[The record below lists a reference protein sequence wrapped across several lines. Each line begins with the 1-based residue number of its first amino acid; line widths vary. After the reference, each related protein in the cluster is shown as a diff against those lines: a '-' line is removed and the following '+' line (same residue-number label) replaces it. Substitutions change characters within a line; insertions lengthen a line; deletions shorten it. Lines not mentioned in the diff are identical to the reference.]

1 MQLLNKNTHA
11 ASPSEPFICRSGS
24 CEASDQVGSA
34 LTALTVSCS
43 AFSPNPNLSI
53 WDFWDDVKVLK
64 CAKYFKY
71 IPFKTHL
78 PTIPTLRQTNIAM
91 EHGPLLHWFSMIYS
105 THKKKKK
112 TERHAWGPPF
122 STFVEI
128 QWIVNMHSQVT
139 IKCAHNFLG
148 IQSEGIMLSRWWCF
162 TWIHISLQILHISLK
177 GIWEILTFLWIS
189 IGASL

>member
-53 WDFWDDVKVLK
+53 WDLRNDVKVLK

-91 EHGPLLHWFSMIYS
+91 EHGPFLHWFSMIYPFKKRNRKARVRS
-105 THKKKKK
+105 TVFHVCRN
-112 TERHAWGPPF
+112 T
-122 STFVEI
+122 
-128 QWIVNMHSQVT
+128 VNCE
-139 IKCAHNFLG
+139 CAHNFLG

-162 TWIHISLQILHISLK
+162 TWIHISLQILQISLK
-177 GIWEILTFLWIS
+177 GIWEIVTFLWIS